1 LHFSSLDTSKSKLP
15 KLQLHKKIEKNL
27 SFIKN
32 LGLETSDSNE
42 NFVVSERFN
51 CYMRDVFSKLYSNKK
66 LQKEQDFSYRS
77 KNYHTEIST
86 TNIIEKKVPAKKFNL
101 KYFIGTKGQAIN
113 VVTSRLE
120 TIF

>member
-1 LHFSSLDTSKSKLP
+1 
-15 KLQLHKKIEKNL
+15 
-27 SFIKN
+27 
-32 LGLETSDSNE
+32 
-42 NFVVSERFN
+42 
-51 CYMRDVFSKLYSNKK
+51 MRDVFSKLYSNKK

-77 KNYHTEIST
+77 KDYHTEIST

-113 VVTSRLE
+113 IVTSRLE